1 MKELIKNTDPNTKEV
16 LYVFED
22 EESGQ
27 LISNPLWIPEMTS
40 HASPERYG
48 FEVWSTG
55 GGCTAHG
62 QEFMLDGKKVI
73 MLLTDGNLCHVED
86 ESEFATVC
94 ILDEEWVQL
103 DGEIYWE
110 VSR

>member
-1 MKELIKNTDPNTKEV
+1 MKELIKNTDPDTKEV

-27 LISNPLWIPEMTS
+27 LISNPLWNPEMTS
-40 HASPERYG
+40 HAKPERYG
-48 FEVWSTG
+48 FQVWSTG
-55 GGCTAHG
+55 GGNTAHG

-73 MLLTDGNLCHVED
+73 MLLTDGDLNFVED
-86 ESEFATVC
+86 DTPMATVG
-94 ILDEEWVQL
+94 ILDDQWDELPEQP
-103 DGEIYWE
+103 YWE